1 METKKQEFAEDIKS
15 LLGNYFDQVEID
27 TFTSKMKT
35 RKEKDGPNELINKF
49 YTQQL
54 NIDNDFAK
62 DRMEIDRAI
71 TLAMKKLS
79 KEKFLSFLCKL
90 GQICTGHGKLNLAF
104 EVLSKAVK
112 ESENKKDKADS
123 LLLLSDVHSRR
134 AEWKKSIE
142 VLNTA
147 KDLFNSI
154 HDDNGVGKCENILGA
169 IYGEKGE
176 LELAKI
182 HFEKC
187 LALIDPIKEKELAAL
202 VELNLGN
209 IGNIHGEYDKSHE
222 YFIKSLRKFES
233 LGNYRR
239 IAELKHSMGMLFV
252 NQEKYNEAIYEFD
265 QSIEISIKEG
275 LLPILTIA
283 YLNKANVL
291 IKLKEFDS
299 ALCFVD
305 KSLEFSHQIDDKL
318 TIADIYKTKSNIEKH
333 FKNYDK
339 AENYL
344 QSSLL
349 LNEKMNNHLNIAESC
364 FELAQLYDELNR
376 KEEKEKYLQRSLKY
390 FRGIQAAGYIQKVEE
405 MLAMSI

>member
-15 LLGNYFDQVEID
+15 LLGNYFDQTEID
-27 TFTSKMKT
+27 TFTSKLK
-35 RKEKDGPNELINKF
+35 KSNEKNSPNELINKF

-54 NIDNDFAK
+54 NIDYDFAK

-71 TLAMKKLS
+71 TFAMKKLS
-79 KEKFLSFLCKL
+79 KEKFLTFLCNL

-154 HDDNGVGKCENILGA
+154 HDHNGVGKCENILGA

-182 HFEKC
+182 HFENC

-209 IGNIHGEYDKSHE
+209 IENIHGEYDKSYE

-233 LGNYRR
+233 LGNFRR
-239 IAELKHSMGMLFV
+239 IAELKHSMGMLYV

-291 IKLKEFDS
+291 IKLKEFEA

-318 TIADIYKTKSNIEKH
+318 TIADIYKTKSSIEKH

-349 LNEKMNNHLNIAESC
+349 LNEKMNNVLNIAESC

-390 FRGIQAAGYIQKVEE
+390 FREIQAVDYIQKVEE
-405 MLAMSI
+405 MLEISI